1 MKGWLFFSL
10 MMVGSLFALTGLRQF
25 FIEPLDDAGVNAAW
39 FVIQLLP
46 LLLPL
51 PGLLRGSLKPVF
63 FMCMSS
69 MLYFIHGVLV
79 VFDPEMLLFGIFE
92 ILFAL
97 GLCTST
103 AILVRKIREQE
114 AQLPPSEED

>member
-1 MKGWLFFSL
+1 MKGWLFLSL
-10 MMVGSLFALTGLRQF
+10 MMVGSLFAMTGLRQF

-39 FVIQLLP
+39 FIIQLLP

-51 PGLLRGSLKPVF
+51 PGVLRGSLRPIF

-79 VFDPEMLLFGIFE
+79 VSDPEMLLFGVFE

-97 GLCTST
+97 GLCAST
-103 AILVRKIREQE
+103 AIQVRKTREHQ
-114 AQLPPSEED
+114 AQLPPTEKD

>member
-1 MKGWLFFSL
+1 MKGWLFLSL
-10 MMVGSLFALTGLRQF
+10 MMVGSLFAMTGLRQF

-51 PGLLRGSLKPVF
+51 PGLLRGNLRPVF

-69 MLYFIHGVLV
+69 TLYFIHGVLV
-79 VFDPEMLLFGIFE
+79 VSDPEMQLFGIFE

-97 GLCTST
+97 GLCATT
-103 AILVRKIREQE
+103 AILVRKIREHE
-114 AQLPPSEED
+114 AQLTTTEKD

>member
-1 MKGWLFFSL
+1 MKGWLFLTL
-10 MMVGSLFALTGLRQF
+10 MMVGSLFAMTGLRQF

-39 FVIQLLP
+39 FIIQLLP

-51 PGLLRGSLKPVF
+51 PGVLRGSLRPIF

-79 VFDPEMLLFGIFE
+79 VSDPEMLLFGVFE

-97 GLCTST
+97 GLCAST
-103 AILVRKIREQE
+103 AILVRKTREHQAE
-114 AQLPPSEED
+114 LPPAERD